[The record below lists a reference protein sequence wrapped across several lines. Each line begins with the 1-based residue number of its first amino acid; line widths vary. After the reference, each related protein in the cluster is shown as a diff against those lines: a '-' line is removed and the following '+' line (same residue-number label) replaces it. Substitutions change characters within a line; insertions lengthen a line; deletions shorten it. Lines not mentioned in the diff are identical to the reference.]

1 MKNIDWNKLWKEN
14 VNNRSRNSENTQSE
28 FWDKFA
34 APFRKKPKDGKK
46 DEYIE
51 QFYELMEIRPGET
64 IFDMGCASGTLAIP
78 YALKGHEIYAADF
91 SPAMLDVL
99 MKSAEEEGVAEKIH
113 PIRLDWNED
122 WSLRDLPVCDI
133 AISSRDRLKA

>member
-1 MKNIDWNKLWKEN
+1 MKYIDWNELWTEN

-34 APFRKKPKDGKK
+34 ATFRKKPKDGGK

-51 QFYELMEIRPGET
+51 RFYELMEIRPGET

-91 SPAMLDVL
+91 SQAMLDVL
-99 MKSAEEEGVAEKIH
+99 MKSAEEEGVAVLR
-113 PIRLDWNED
+113 RLTTTKTAE
-122 WSLRDLPVCDI
+122 I
-133 AISSRDRLKA
+133 